1 MLKKKS
7 DESDLSE
14 DYFQWFDHLHW
25 TQIVSL
31 VVEMCGSV
39 LQNQMARY
47 NDLKHVVCQ
56 CLINRSSPPTNW
68 TIVGEFAF
76 TPCFMRKLD
85 CPVQH
90 ATESV
95 IAQNLIFF
103 DWQHCLFRYNAEG
116 WAVWCT
122 MTLSCFER
130 TDAEY
135 YAMGI
140 HSQPR

>member
-7 DESDLSE
+7 DESGLSE
-14 DYFQWFDHLHW
+14 DYFQWFGHLHW
-25 TQIVSL
+25 AWVVSL

-47 NDLKHVVCQ
+47 NDLKHVICQ
-56 CLINRSSPPTNW
+56 CLINRSSSSTNW

-76 TPCFMRKLD
+76 ILCFMGKLD
-85 CPVQH
+85 CPVEH

-95 IAQNLIFF
+95 IAQNSISF
-103 DWQHCLFRYNAEG
+103 DWQHCLFRYDAG
-116 WAVWCT
+116 DWAVWCT

-130 TDAEY
+130 MDAGY

-140 HSQPR
+140 CRWPR